1 MGQSDPRGIYESSK
15 AKRGVTPLPNP
26 TWKTSTT
33 CTSAS
38 SIYQTDTAEL
48 LLISIINVD
57 TSLGANRPGADALD
71 PSSTS
76 NRVPDKVA
84 GVLWTKPAAP
94 SQETVSPSAS
104 PAPRP
109 HTSVPMT
116 QPSSL
121 PPLTPQFCFSTTVL
135 RDFLRLSRGTID
147 DTITQN
153 LNALATPSR
162 AGFDPTST
170 SRLARPATRQID
182 ASSCEAFKNQVL
194 FPSWQS
200 RSDVLSYCT
209 LVATS
214 PDPDDPE
221 ATLRE
226 TEKEKNRERVVDERL
241 DPYSSRF
248 FPREARTE
256 QLATILRQEMGV
268 ENIVRA
274 RSWGI
279 VRERCGDIENSWEDA
294 LARWRKL
301 HTAS

>member
-1 MGQSDPRGIYESSK
+1 M
-15 AKRGVTPLPNP
+15 A
-26 TWKTSTT
+26 
-33 CTSAS
+33 
-38 SIYQTDTAEL
+38 
-48 LLISIINVD
+48 
-57 TSLGANRPGADALD
+57 
-71 PSSTS
+71 
-76 NRVPDKVA
+76 
-84 GVLWTKPAAP
+84 
-94 SQETVSPSAS
+94 
-104 PAPRP
+104 
-109 HTSVPMT
+109 

-121 PPLTPQFCFSTTVL
+121 PPLSPQFCFSTTTL
-135 RDFLRLSRGTID
+135 RDFLRLSRGSID

-170 SRLARPATRQID
+170 ARLGPRPAPRQIE
-182 ASSCEAFKNQVL
+182 AKSCQAFKDQVL

-221 ATLRE
+221 AALRE
-226 TEKEKNRERVVDERL
+226 AEKEKDQERVVDERL
-241 DPYSSRF
+241 DPYSGRF

-256 QLATILRQEMGV
+256 QLAIILRQEMGV

-274 RSWGI
+274 RTWGI
-279 VRERCGDIENSWEDA
+279 VKERCGDAENSWEDA

-301 HTAS
+301 HMTS